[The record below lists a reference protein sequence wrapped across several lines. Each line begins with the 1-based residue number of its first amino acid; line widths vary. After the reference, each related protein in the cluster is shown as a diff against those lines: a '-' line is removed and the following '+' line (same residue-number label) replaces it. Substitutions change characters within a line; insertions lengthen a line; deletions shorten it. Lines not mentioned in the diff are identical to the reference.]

1 MAKKRGKAS
10 IKPDLYFVLA
20 DGKPI
25 KNLLELV
32 DALDDISDDTF
43 MSHVNECK
51 NDFSAWISNVFG
63 EHELAK
69 LVGKLKTRQ
78 TIQICVLR
86 HLVLK
91 RI

>member
-51 NDFSAWISNVFG
+51 NDLYL
-63 EHELAK
+63 E
-69 LVGKLKTRQ
+69 
-78 TIQICVLR
+78 
-86 HLVLK
+86 
-91 RI
+91 